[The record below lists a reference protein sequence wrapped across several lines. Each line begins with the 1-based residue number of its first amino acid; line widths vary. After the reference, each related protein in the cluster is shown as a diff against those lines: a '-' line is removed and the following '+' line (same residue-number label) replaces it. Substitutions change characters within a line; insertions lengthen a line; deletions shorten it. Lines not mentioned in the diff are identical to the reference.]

1 MICDDHDRSAED
13 KGYVSELIA
22 CHSCSF
28 LAVRISGSNMHRP
41 KHCRVKMGKMGR
53 PIDDCSQQRFE
64 RHRRSRVWQSGP
76 NCWTEMGNHW
86 NMKVFCARFM
96 IYRYLFELVYR
107 SKTVLCWKLENED
120 LTKSS
125 RLEPLEDAKLL

>member
-28 LAVRISGSNMHRP
+28 LAVRIWGSNMHRP
-41 KHCRVKMGKMGR
+41 KHCRVKMDKMGR
-53 PIDDCSQQRFE
+53 PIDCSQQRFE

-76 NCWTEMGNHW
+76 NCWTEMENHW
-86 NMKVFCARFM
+86 NMKVFCTRLM
-96 IYRYLFELVYR
+96 IYRDLFEIPVEVFVTECATSR
-107 SKTVLCWKLENED
+107 PVLD
-120 LTKSS
+120 G
-125 RLEPLEDAKLL
+125 